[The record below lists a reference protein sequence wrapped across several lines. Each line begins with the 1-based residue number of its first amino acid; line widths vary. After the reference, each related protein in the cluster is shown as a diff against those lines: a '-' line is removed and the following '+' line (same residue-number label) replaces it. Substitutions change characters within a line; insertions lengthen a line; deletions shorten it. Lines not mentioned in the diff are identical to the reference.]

1 MRLFWVALLV
11 LLGLVQAQAQG
22 ETTLDVGPIA
32 GAPDP
37 ILAAPAGRLAQA
49 MDEPADEAAPVIQMT
64 GAASPPVAPI
74 VVEVGLRIHQ
84 ITSIDQKAENF
95 GIVADLQLEYRDPKL
110 AFSAAECG
118 CTIRLL
124 RADEVVA
131 LAKQQGTTWPEIYYF
146 NKQGRIFYDTQ
157 LAKIAPNG
165 QVRFFERFSATFQA
179 PDFDFRQY
187 PFDEQNFF
195 VRLISFLPNDYYVF
209 AELDRWSELG
219 DQLGEEE
226 WVSSNLTATVDII
239 DNRSRISF
247 SFEGRRHVTYYILR
261 LFVPILVIITVSWF
275 IFFLRDYSKRIDI
288 ATSNLLLF
296 IAFNFVISGD
306 LPRLGYLTF
315 LDAIL
320 AATFVVTG
328 VIVMVNVALR
338 RLEMSG
344 RTALA
349 HTIDRFVLWW
359 YPIGYAAGVG
369 AVALLFLA

>member
-11 LLGLVQAQAQG
+11 WLG
-22 ETTLDVGPIA
+22 
-32 GAPDP
+32 
-37 ILAAPAGRLAQA
+37 PALAQVA
-49 MDEPADEAAPVIQMT
+49 DEPGDEAVPAIQMT
-64 GAASPPVAPI
+64 GVAAPPATAV

-95 GIVADLQLEYRDPKL
+95 GIVADLQLAYRDPKL

-118 CTIRLL
+118 CETKLL
-124 RADEVVA
+124 HADEVVA
-131 LAKQQGTTWPEIYYF
+131 LAKERGTTWPEIYYF

-157 LAKIAPNG
+157 LAEIASDG

-179 PDFDFRQY
+179 PDFNFRRY
-187 PFDEQNFF
+187 PFDEQIFF
-195 VRLISFLPNDYYVF
+195 VRLVSFLPDDYYVF
-209 AELDRWSELG
+209 AELGEWSELG

-226 WVSSNLTATVDII
+226 WVSSNLKATVDTI
-239 DNRSRISF
+239 DARSRISF
-247 SFEGRRHVTYYILR
+247 SFEGQRHVTYYIFR

-328 VIVMVNVALR
+328 VIVMINVALR
-338 RLEMSG
+338 RLEMSE
-344 RTALA
+344 RTDLA
-349 HTIDRFVLWW
+349 HTIDRYVLWW
-359 YPIGYAAGVG
+359 YPIGYALGVG
-369 AVALLFLA
+369 AVVLFFLT